1 MKEVS
6 EPYKTILADEL
17 ALIREKMNSELDP
30 MKKVYYYSAAYAM
43 VQRIFNLEPES
54 NQQLIFIHFVL
65 AMSYNQIKERV
76 NQIVVGDQLVTLPE
90 DFFDKISSYLQQL
103 EEKIRNNEDTYTI
116 LEKIAVL
123 TYIADGNGYYLSQK
137 GCLVLPE

>member
-103 EEKIRNNEDTYTI
+103 EGKIRNNEDTYTI

-123 TYIADGNGYYLSQK
+123 TYIVGGNGHYLSEK
-137 GCLVLPE
+137 GCLTLPE

>member
-1 MKEVS
+1 MKEIS

-17 ALIREKMNSELDP
+17 ALIRKKMNSELDP

-43 VQRIFNLEPES
+43 VQRIFNLEPDS
-54 NQQLIFIHFVL
+54 NHQLVLIHIVL
-65 AMSYNQIKERV
+65 SMSYNQIKERL
-76 NQIVVGDQLVTLPE
+76 NQIVLGNQLVTLPE
-90 DFFDKISSYLQQL
+90 DFFDKISLYLQQL

-137 GCLVLPE
+137 GCLILPE